1 VFVACWFWPPAALS
15 QSDVTAQV
23 QIEAAPKAKKPPDLA
38 GVVVWL
44 EPLYPDARPAVPRAA
59 QPLRLVQEDK
69 SFQPHLLIIPE
80 RSTVEF
86 PNEDPFF
93 HNVFSLFNGKRF
105 DLGLYEAGS
114 TRRVTFDR
122 PGICYIFCNIHPEM
136 SAVIIVM
143 DTPYY
148 GVSDARGQ
156 IAISGVPP
164 GRYNAVVWQERADP
178 DALRGLSREVTITP
192 GAYSLGTLRLR
203 EAHLLAHK
211 NKYGTDY
218 DTSTPP
224 NSIYVRP

>member
-1 VFVACWFWPPAALS
+1 M
-15 QSDVTAQV
+15 
-23 QIEAAPKAKKPPDLA
+23 
-38 GVVVWL
+38 
-44 EPLYPDARPAVPRAA
+44 ARPA
-59 QPLRLVQEDK
+59 QPLRLVQKNK
-69 SFQPHLLIIPE
+69 SFQPHLLIVPVG
-80 RSTVEF
+80 STIEF

-148 GVSDARGQ
+148 GVSDARGL
-156 IAISGVPP
+156 IAIPGVPP

-203 EAHLLAHK
+203 EAPLLAHK
-211 NKYGTDY
+211 NKYGADY